1 MSFLRGLLFDNLGLK
16 LAALLLAVLV
26 YLNVYL
32 DRPAEATLSFP
43 VQVTGLGDSL
53 SLSGP
58 VPATVQAQVR
68 GSGKQ
73 LLRLRVTEPPYRVPL
88 EGIGPGIVTRQVGAG
103 DLPLAGYEGVEVSHV
118 IGPSPIELRIERKV
132 SRRVPVAP
140 RLEGSVPGDTGR
152 ALVPTAEP
160 ESVLVTGP
168 LSAVAALQ
176 FVSEFLYPGRD
187 PLDHRHDRRPEEHD
201 PDGGVQ
207 CVLREEGDVCVDR
220 GVGTGRRSR
229 QQAVTAGLQ

>member
-16 LAALLLAVLV
+16 LAALLLALLV

-43 VQVTGLGDSL
+43 VQVTDLDDSL
-53 SLSGP
+53 SLFGP

-73 LLRLRVTEPPYRVPL
+73 LLRLRVTEPPYKVPL
-88 EGIGPGIVTRQVGAG
+88 EGIGPGTVSRQVGAA

-118 IGPSPIELRIERKV
+118 IGPTTIELRIERKV
-132 SRRVPVAP
+132 SRRVPAVA
-140 RLEGSVPGDTGR
+140 RVEGAAPGDTAR
-152 ALVPTAEP
+152 ALVAVAEP

-168 LSAVAALQ
+168 HSAVAALDS
-176 FVSEFLYPGRD
+176 V
-187 PLDHRHDRRPEEHD
+187 
-201 PDGGVQ
+201 
-207 CVLREEGDVCVDR
+207 VLEPVRSG
-220 GVGTGRRSR
+220 GRRGA
-229 QQAVTAGLQ
+229 QQARVTSQTLPDWCVMEPAFVQVTVSPARREP

>member
-16 LAALLLAVLV
+16 LAALLLALLV

-88 EGIGPGIVTRQVGAG
+88 EGIGPGTVTRQVGAG

-168 LSAVAALQ
+168 LSAVAALDS
-176 FVSEFLYPGRD
+176 VVLEPVRSEP
-187 PLDHRHDRRPEEHD
+187 RRE
-201 PDGGVQ
+201 
-207 CVLREEGDVCVDR
+207 VLRARVTSQSLPDWCVMEPAF
-220 GVGTGRRSR
+220 VQVTVAPARR
-229 QQAVTAGLQ
+229 TP